1 MDPIL
6 LEVINNRLQSIS
18 NEMEDALLKMS
29 FSVIVKEMKDCTCA
43 LFDAQGRTI
52 SQSAAMPCQLGFL
65 SSSGNSP
72 GGGCLHAE
80 RPLQRRQPH
89 P

>member
-29 FSVIVKEMKDCTCA
+29 F
-43 LFDAQGRTI
+43 
-52 SQSAAMPCQLGFL
+52 
-65 SSSGNSP
+65 
-72 GGGCLHAE
+72 
-80 RPLQRRQPH
+80 
-89 P
+89 

>member
-43 LFDAQGRTI
+43 LFDA
-52 SQSAAMPCQLGFL
+52 
-65 SSSGNSP
+65 
-72 GGGCLHAE
+72 
-80 RPLQRRQPH
+80 RRF
-89 P
+89 